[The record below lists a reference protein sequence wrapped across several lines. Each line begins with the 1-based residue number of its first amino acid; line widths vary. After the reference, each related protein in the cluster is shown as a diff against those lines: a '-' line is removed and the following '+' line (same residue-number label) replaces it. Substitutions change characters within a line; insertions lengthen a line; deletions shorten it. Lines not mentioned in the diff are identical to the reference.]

1 MLLKGTNLADTI
13 RGFLADDVIWGYEG
27 DDYLYGDAGN
37 DRIFGGSGND
47 FINAGLGNDYAEG
60 GDGND
65 RLEGGLGDDTLDGGL
80 GNDTFDGGDGNDIVE
95 GGDGHATVFDGV
107 RFDIRD
113 GGSDF
118 IPVFLCRTVERPTSV
133 CLFLQLLDRFRIIV
147 IELQELCGVKFGS
160 LPLFLWHHH
169 PRIICGFVAVG
180 TCLEVMHAN
189 FRDFDRIDN
198 AFEIACVEVLLH
210 AAGVSVFRR

>member
-1 MLLKGTNLADTI
+1 MCRRYLANFSSDMTLVFHPLLA
-13 RGFLADDVIWGYEG
+13 FLESV
-27 DDYLYGDAGN
+27 
-37 DRIFGGSGND
+37 
-47 FINAGLGNDYAEG
+47 AEI
-60 GDGND
+60 DPILVD
-65 RLEGGLGDDTLDGGL
+65 KID
-80 GNDTFDGGDGNDIVE
+80 
-95 GGDGHATVFDGV
+95 HATVFDGV

-118 IPVFLCRTVERPTSV
+118 IPVFLCRTIERPTSV

-169 PRIICGFVAVG
+169 PRVICGIVAVG
-180 TCLEVMHAN
+180 TCLEVMHAH

-210 AAGVSVFRR
+210 RIGDPHFVIEAYRPCWSRDMTAMAEHMPG